1 MVSAQRTNCTKH
13 TTMVVRTRSQTRIA
27 AKKAYDEDLHLE
39 ATFRMFHRNRNVLI
53 NVSDLDLKHRVMWWA
68 TGLDE
73 GTITDDMIPEKDR
86 GPVELLLRIADENN

>member
-1 MVSAQRTNCTKH
+1 M
-13 TTMVVRTRSQTRIA
+13 VRTRSQTRA
-27 AKKAYDEDLHLE
+27 ANKTFDEDLHLE

>member
-1 MVSAQRTNCTKH
+1 M
-13 TTMVVRTRSQTRIA
+13 VRTRSQTRIA

-86 GPVELLLRIADENN
+86 GPVELLLRIADGNN